1 MKQLNDVNVNFNR
14 NLVNNAVSTVSNKR
28 AVAQFI
34 SDFLQTNTLE
44 IPFKEWEGSGLSALL
59 GEACSNLIASV
70 ISEQIRGI
78 IEKYITYIEL
88 QDITYVIDPDAQKYI
103 FTLYYTFVGEMNII
117 EQDLVL
123 STTI

>member
-70 ISEQIRGI
+70 IAEQIRGI

-103 FTLYYTFVGEMNII
+103 FTLYYTFIGEMNII